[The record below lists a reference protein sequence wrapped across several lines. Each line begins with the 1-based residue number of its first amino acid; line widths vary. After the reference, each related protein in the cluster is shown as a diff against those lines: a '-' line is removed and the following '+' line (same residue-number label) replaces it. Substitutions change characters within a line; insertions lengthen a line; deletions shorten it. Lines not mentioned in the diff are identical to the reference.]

1 MASFRRIMC
10 KNIFRI
16 VLIVRH
22 GDGKSN
28 IEQLKKEKLPNIN
41 VAKKPKS
48 HYNVVDE
55 NKYFNKSSRRT
66 LTNLA
71 KSERVDEENEEND
84 EKVSRKEDIK
94 TINDP
99 KVVPNDKEISHSN
112 KRNLKSS
119 RNCRCEIF

>member
-1 MASFRRIMC
+1 MC